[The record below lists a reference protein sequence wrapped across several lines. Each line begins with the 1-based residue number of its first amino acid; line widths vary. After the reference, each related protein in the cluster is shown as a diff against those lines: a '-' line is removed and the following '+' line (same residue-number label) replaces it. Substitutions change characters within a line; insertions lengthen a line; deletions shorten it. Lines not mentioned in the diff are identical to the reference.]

1 MVNLLAD
8 RCLNAARATRVF
20 TPAEVDVLEEV
31 LIEWSLHPGKDYE
44 LITEWDG
51 EDLAGF
57 LIYGPTPMTAFAYDL
72 YWMAVDPAH
81 QRKGVGGK
89 LEEKMCSTLLERHS
103 RAVVRVETAGRDDY
117 LGQRNFYLSI
127 GYRECG
133 RIPDFYGE
141 GDDIVLYCKQIG
153 N

>member
-1 MVNLLAD
+1 MLSLPAEL
-8 RCLNAARATRVF
+8 CLNTAGATGAF
-20 TPAEVDVLEEV
+20 TEEELAVLKDV
-31 LIEWSLHPGKDYE
+31 LIEWSRHPDEDYE

-51 EDLAGF
+51 DDLAGF

-72 YWMAVDPAH
+72 YWMAVNPAH
-81 QRKGVGGK
+81 QRKGIGRK
-89 LEEKMCSTLLERHS
+89 LEEKMCSALLDRS
-103 RAVVRVETAGRDDY
+103 PRAVVRVETAGRDEY
-117 LGQRNFYLSI
+117 LGQRIFYLST